1 MLRFLLCFVVATNNL
16 HNLHNLIR
24 PVVILSN
31 LELHH
36 LHHLHELPLPGDLV
50 YVGLGADGGARPVQA
65 SALVLLETPEA

>member
-16 HNLHNLIR
+16 HSLHNLIR
-24 PVVILSN
+24 PVVILPD
-31 LELHH
+31 LE

-65 SALVLLETPEA
+65 SALVLLETPET